1 MYIGGIMNCKHCGTL
16 MYKKQVFCNS
26 SCSASYNN
34 KGIRRHGKE
43 IGNCSVCNNKKSS
56 NERKYCSRKCFGIA
70 STKSK
75 EHNLARNAEAQSKYR
90 SKKYRVYAPG
100 ADKEKIKEF
109 YRNRP
114 EGYEVDHIIP
124 LCRGG
129 LHHQDNLQYLLKEN
143 NRRKGKRMV
152 GDPGYDPSHHTVMS
166 SRPSHLA
173 HPPN

>member
-1 MYIGGIMNCKHCGTL
+1 MNCKHCGTL

-26 SCSASYNN
+26 SCAASYNN
-34 KGIRRHGKE
+34 RGIRRHGKE
-43 IGNCSVCNNKKSS
+43 IGNCPVCNNKKSS

-90 SKKYRVYAPG
+90 SKKYRVLAPG

-114 EGYEVDHIIP
+114 KGYEVDHIIP
-124 LCRGG
+124 LSRGG
-129 LHHQDNLQYLLKEN
+129 LHHQDNLQYLLKED

-152 GDPGYDPSHHTVMS
+152 GDPGYDPSHHAVMS

-173 HPPN
+173 HPPH